1 MLLGMRDNSFALM
14 PSVLLR
20 RYGDI
25 FKHSLL
31 FCSIMEK
38 GLLGGPQLLDVF
50 ELLLAAGADVNSVSK
65 T

>member
-1 MLLGMRDNSFALM
+1 MRDGSFALM
-14 PSVLLR
+14 FSVLLN

-31 FCSIMEK
+31 FCSIMQK
-38 GLLGGPQLLDVF
+38 GLLGGPALLDVF
-50 ELLLAAGADVNSVSK
+50 ELLLTAGADVKSVSK